1 MAFGPS
7 SGSGQAVCISSWQ
20 IILYNNQNDNKM
32 VQVVAGVDIGGTNT
46 IFGLA
51 DITGKVISESRILT
65 RDYPDISDFVIALSD
80 GINKLRKEG
89 HDLIGIGIGAP
100 NAHYYKGTI
109 ELAPNLPWKG
119 VIPLAEMMN
128 KRSGVPVVVTNDAN
142 AAAVGEMVFGGAKN
156 MKNFIV
162 LTLGTGLGSGIV
174 INGEVVYGHTAFAG
188 ELGHTTV
195 VPGGRECGCG
205 KKGCLE
211 TYASASG
218 LVRTVLQLLS
228 EIKNE
233 SSMRDIA
240 PSALTSKIV
249 AEAAANKD
257 PVAIK
262 AMNYTAEMLGL
273 AIINSVAFSSPEAV
287 FLFGGLTKAGDI
299 LFNPVREYVDKNV
312 MPIFKGT
319 VSILPSGIS
328 ESNAAVLGAAALAW
342 NELKKQ

>member
-1 MAFGPS
+1 M
-7 SGSGQAVCISSWQ
+7 
-20 IILYNNQNDNKM
+20 K
-32 VQVVAGVDIGGTNT
+32 QVVAGVDIGGTNT
-46 IFGLA
+46 IFGLV
-51 DITGKVISESRILT
+51 DRSGKVLSENRIIT
-65 RDYPDISDFVIALSD
+65 KDYPEINKFITALSEA
-80 GINKLRKEG
+80 INKLVKKD

-100 NAHYYKGTI
+100 NANYYKGTI

-119 VIPLAEMMN
+119 TVPLAELMRKEN
-128 KRSGVPVVVTNDAN
+128 DVHVVVTNDAN
-142 AAAVGEMVFGGAKN
+142 AAAVGEMMFGGARK

-205 KKGCLE
+205 RLGCFE

-228 EIKNE
+228 DTKEE
-233 SSMRDIA
+233 SFLRDLP
-240 PSALTSKIV
+240 PSSLTSKII
-249 AEAAANKD
+249 AEAAARKD
-257 PVAIK
+257 PVALE
-262 AMNYTAEMLGL
+262 AMDYTSEMLAFG
-273 AIINSVAFSSPEAV
+273 IINSVVFSSPEAV

-299 LFNPVREYVDKNV
+299 LFKPVRKYVDRNI

-319 VSILPSGIS
+319 VKILPSGIS

-342 NELKKQ
+342 NELKK